1 MRQGILVSPFC
12 YNISCISYGV
22 FLPAEQSYPSC
33 RSGIIF
39 FHPQRHFNKNKHI
52 FVHNF
57 LNLETYFRF
66 FSELGNNFAAR
77 NNNKNK
83 QLKLMYMK
91 GRITILTL
99 VMAMFIMVS
108 CDNNDS
114 FDNGKL
120 NVNQVPEA
128 VMAEFEEKFPDASNV
143 SWAKKYDSYAVAS
156 FTNTTGSGAGNDHT
170 AWFDWGTGKW
180 NMTEVEMPY
189 SMIPEAV
196 KTAFEAS
203 DYSKSP
209 WVKDNEVDFLQRPDN
224 AEALYVIKV
233 EKKESGVETEM
244 ELYYTAAGVLVKEIA
259 DVEKDYDYHDY
270 LPQTPS
276 NDISTWLNTNYP
288 GARMVD
294 MEREH
299 NSTEIEF
306 VSNGLKYEAVF
317 DASNQWV
324 YTKTDYGRNYASYVP
339 ELVMSAL
346 TGKYSASE
354 WRVDDAEKFE
364 SATNSYFSFEL
375 QRIRSA
381 WDDEIDVYIGTD
393 GTFIDRPQNP
403 DITVGG
409 AGSVPVADDL
419 MTFIEQ
425 KYSGAVVI
433 GKEYDDGLLEIKISH
448 NGLIKEV
455 KFNGR
460 NQWVKTEYDLYNYED
475 LPLAVRTTLEADKD
489 FQKVRMEMEVTETPS
504 DTIYK
509 IEIETARAEVQY
521 TINAAGTL
529 LHKEYDD

>member
-1 MRQGILVSPFC
+1 
-12 YNISCISYGV
+12 
-22 FLPAEQSYPSC
+22 
-33 RSGIIF
+33 
-39 FHPQRHFNKNKHI
+39 
-52 FVHNF
+52 
-57 LNLETYFRF
+57 
-66 FSELGNNFAAR
+66 
-77 NNNKNK
+77 
-83 QLKLMYMK
+83 MYMK
-91 GRITILTL
+91 GRFTILTL
-99 VMAMFIMVS
+99 MMAMFIMVS

-114 FDNGKL
+114 FDDGKL
-120 NVNQVPEA
+120 SEKQVPKA
-128 VMAEFEEKFPDASNV
+128 VLAEFEEKYPDATNIT
-143 SWAKKYDSYAVAS
+143 WAKKYDSYAVAS
-156 FTNTTGSGAGNDHT
+156 FTTSGQQTSGKDHT
-170 AWFDWGTGKW
+170 AWFEWGTGKW

-203 DYSKSP
+203 AYSKSP
-209 WVKDNEVDFLQRPDN
+209 WVRDNEVDFLQRPDN
-224 AEALYVIKV
+224 TEALYVINV

-259 DVEKDYDYHDY
+259 DVDKDNDYHDY

-276 NDISTWLNTNYP
+276 DAINAWLNTNYP

-306 VSNGLKYEAVF
+306 VCNGLKYEAVF

-324 YTKTDYGRNYASYVP
+324 YTKTDFGRNYASLVP
-339 ELVMSAL
+339 EVVMTAL
-346 TGKYSASE
+346 TGKYSTSE
-354 WRVDDAEKFE
+354 WRVEDAEEFE
-364 SATNSYFSFEL
+364 SAANHYFSFEL
-375 QRIRSA
+375 ERLQSA
-381 WDDEIDVYIGTD
+381 WDDEIDVYISVD
-393 GTFIDRPQNP
+393 GTFIERPQNP
-403 DITVGG
+403 EIPGG
-409 AGSVPVADDL
+409 EGGNVPVAEDL
-419 MTFIEQ
+419 LTFIRQ
-425 KYSGAVVI
+425 QYSGAVVI

-460 NQWVKTEYDLYNYED
+460 NQWVKTEYDIYNYED

-489 FQKVRMEMEVTETPS
+489 FQKVKMEMEATETPS
-504 DTIYK
+504 DTVYK